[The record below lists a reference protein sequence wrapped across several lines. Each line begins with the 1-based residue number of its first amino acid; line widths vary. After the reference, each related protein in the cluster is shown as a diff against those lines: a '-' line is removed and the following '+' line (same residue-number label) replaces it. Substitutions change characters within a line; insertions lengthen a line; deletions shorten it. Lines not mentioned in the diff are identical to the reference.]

1 MRPASFVRYST
12 PRSPSRLRSTS
23 HAPTLKSKTTKAAI
37 QPLSVIPASQQADII
52 SSDSEQAA

>member
-23 HAPTLKSKTTKAAI
+23 HAPTLKSKKTKAAV
-37 QPLSVIPASQQADII
+37 QSLPVTPAPQSADVIT
-52 SSDSEQAA
+52 DSEKAA

>member
-23 HAPTLKSKTTKAAI
+23 HAPTLKSKTTKAAV
-37 QPLSVIPASQQADII
+37 QSLPVIPAPHQANII
-52 SSDSEQAA
+52 SSDSEKAA

>member
-23 HAPTLKSKTTKAAI
+23 HAPTLKSKKNHAAV
-37 QPLSVIPASQQADII
+37 QPLPVTPASHKADVILG
-52 SSDSEQAA
+52 SSEQAA

>member
-23 HAPTLKSKTTKAAI
+23 HAPTLKSKTTKAAV
-37 QPLSVIPASQQADII
+37 QSLPVTPAPKTADVIDR
-52 SSDSEQAA
+52 SEKAA